1 MALSLQS
8 KKRNVLERM
17 PPTFREQYFTL
28 FGAPEPETIHPSLY
42 QKLIDDGTDMI
53 LKQLKKYNEQRKELA
68 KTVRNQIQ
76 ITQLEHDENL
86 ASARIAV
93 SDAGNNGVDFRS
105 AFAPLYA
112 STAIATEG
120 RKIVDDPI
128 CKVGESTLWAD
139 EFRAQSR
146 ESLLAAKAQFE
157 ITTEAITKWNPKY
170 AVVDGTLLLNYGL
183 LPFSNS
189 SESYSK
195 DFESALTGAI
205 NMLFTCYRTGTP
217 VVGFVKRTQRTSLCE
232 GFGLNEVRDTA
243 LLDIILRQGQCTMP
257 ESKPMK
263 GLVVDL
269 YRKKAEEM
277 FIPAQDVARITNFYS
292 AYVRTGLATPF
303 RLELPEFCLNKLNEL
318 STILYT
324 TSEEDGM
331 PFGIYEVDHLTRI
344 TNNLSNIR
352 TLMLYSKA
360 LDLVE
365 NGEMDAEDL
374 NLLTLQHGEP
384 WTIRDDKGYAS
395 TVLSKGEA

>member
-76 ITQLEHDENL
+76 ITQLERDENL
-86 ASARIAV
+86 ASSRIAV

-157 ITTEAITKWNPKY
+157 ITTEAIAKWNPKY

-189 SESYSK
+189 SDCYSK
-195 DFESALTGAI
+195 DFDSALTGAI

-217 VVGFVKRTQRTSLCE
+217 VVGFVERTQRTSLCE
-232 GFGLNEVRDTA
+232 GFGITEVRDTA
-243 LLDIILRQGQCTMP
+243 LLDILLRQGQCTMP

-269 YRKKAEEM
+269 YKKKAEEM
-277 FIPAQDVARITNFYS
+277 FIPAQDVAKITNFYS
-292 AYVRTGLATPF
+292 AYIRTGLATPF

-374 NLLTLQHGEP
+374 NLLTLQQGEP
-384 WTIRDDKGYAS
+384 WTIHDDKGYTS

>member
-1 MALSLQS
+1 MSLQN
-8 KKRNVLERM
+8 KKKNVLERM
-17 PPTFREQYFTL
+17 PPTFREQYFSL
-28 FGAPEPETIHPSLY
+28 FGAPEPETIHPTLY
-42 QKLIDDGTDMI
+42 QKLIDNGTDLI

-68 KTVRNQIQ
+68 KTVRSQIQ
-76 ITQLEHDENL
+76 ITQLQHDENL
-86 ASARIAV
+86 ANSKVVV

-120 RKIVDDPI
+120 RKVVDEPI
-128 CKVGESTLWAD
+128 CKVGESALWTD

-157 ITTEAITKWNPKY
+157 VTTEAIAKWNPKY

-189 SESYSK
+189 SESYRK
-195 DFESALTGAI
+195 DFDSALTSAI

-232 GFGLNEVRDTA
+232 SLGNSEIRDTA
-243 LLDIILRQGQCTMP
+243 LLDLILRQGQYTVP
-257 ESKPMK
+257 ETKPMK
-263 GLVVDL
+263 GYVVDL

-277 FIPAQDVARITNFYS
+277 FIPAQDVEKITNFYS
-292 AYVRTGLATPF
+292 AYIRTGLATPF
-303 RLELPEFCLNKLNEL
+303 RLELPEFCFNKLIEL
-318 STILYT
+318 GSILYT
-324 TSEEDGM
+324 TSEEDGI

-344 TNNLSNIR
+344 TGNLSNIR

-374 NLLTLQHGEP
+374 NLLTLQHGEQ

>member
-1 MALSLQS
+1 MSLQN
-8 KKRNVLERM
+8 KKKNVLDRM
-17 PPTFREQYFTL
+17 PPTFREQYFNL
-28 FGAPEPETIHPSLY
+28 FGAPEPETIHPTLY
-42 QKLIDDGTDMI
+42 QKLIDNGTDLI

-76 ITQLEHDENL
+76 ITQLEQDESL
-86 ASARIAV
+86 ASVRMVV

-112 STAIATEG
+112 STAIVTEG
-120 RKIVDDPI
+120 RKIVDEPI
-128 CKVGESTLWAD
+128 CKVGESALWAD

-146 ESLLAAKAQFE
+146 ESLLAAKVQFE
-157 ITTEAITKWNPKY
+157 ITTEAIAKWNPKY
-170 AVVDGTLLLNYGL
+170 AVMDGTLLLNYGL

-189 SESYSK
+189 SDNYRK
-195 DFESALTGAI
+195 DFDSALTSTI
-205 NMLFTCYRTGTP
+205 NTLFTCYRTGTP
-217 VVGFVKRTQRTSLCE
+217 IVGFVKRTQRTSLCE
-232 GFGLNEVRDTA
+232 SLGMNEVRDTA
-243 LLDIILRQGQCTMP
+243 LLDLILRRGQCTVP
-257 ESKPMK
+257 EPTPMR
-263 GLVVDL
+263 GLVIDL
-269 YRKKAEEM
+269 FKKKAEEM
-277 FIPAQDVARITNFYS
+277 FIPAQDVAKITNFYS
-292 AYVRTGLATPF
+292 AYIRTGLATPF

-318 STILYT
+318 GTILYT
-324 TSEEDGM
+324 TSEEDGL

-344 TNNLSNIR
+344 TSNLSNIR

-374 NLLTLQHGEP
+374 NLLTLQHGEQ

>member
-1 MALSLQS
+1 LSLQN
-8 KKRNVLERM
+8 KKRNVLERL
-17 PPTFREQYFTL
+17 PPTFREQYFNL
-28 FGAPEPETIHPSLY
+28 FGAPEPETTHPSLY
-42 QKLIDDGTDMI
+42 QKLIDNGTDSI
-53 LKQLKKYNEQRKELA
+53 LKQLKKYNEKRKELA

-76 ITQLEHDENL
+76 IEQLEQDESL
-86 ASARIAV
+86 TSPRLVV

-112 STAIATEG
+112 STAIVTEG
-120 RKIVDDPI
+120 RKIVDEPI
-128 CKVGESTLWAD
+128 CKVGESALWAD

-146 ESLLAAKAQFE
+146 ESLLAAKVQFD
-157 ITTEAITKWNPKY
+157 ITTEGIAKWNPKY
-170 AVVDGTLLLNYGL
+170 AMVDGTLLLNYGL

-189 SESYSK
+189 SESYAK
-195 DFESALTGAI
+195 DFDSTLTSAI

-217 VVGFVKRTQRTSLCE
+217 IVGFVKRTQRTSLCE
-232 GFGLNEVRDTA
+232 SLGNKEVRDTA
-243 LLDIILRQGQCTMP
+243 LLDLILRQGQCTLP

-269 YRKKAEEM
+269 YKKKAEEM
-277 FIPAQDVARITNFYS
+277 FIPVQDVAKITNFYS
-292 AYVRTGLATPF
+292 AYIRTGLATPF
-303 RLELPEFCLNKLNEL
+303 RLELPEFCLEKLNEFG
-318 STILYT
+318 TILCT
-324 TSEEDGM
+324 TSEEDGL
-331 PFGIYEVDHLTRI
+331 PFSIYEVDRLTRI
-344 TNNLSNIR
+344 TSNLSNIR

-384 WTIRDDKGYAS
+384 WTIRDDKGYAT